1 MPPKYDGL
9 ELGRG
14 PQSAPI
20 TPHATVETDPAAV
33 VSDVSDPDADKS
45 SATETA
51 TDTTAAGKATKR
63 RRLASDTVIAGGTD
77 GEELMKELDKVKKI
91 LGKYEDDEMEEM
103 QKKVDALAQS
113 LRTFKQ
119 RKEEIEKE
127 HARSG
132 STLPIEWKAVPFSRL
147 TWKHCTDRMG
157 VTVAMKD
164 VETDHLQPYL
174 QSALDAAP
182 PDEGSHNITSM
193 VVESY
198 WNTRK
203 EEVRIAYHLIR
214 VVSGNKPE
222 TQARMYIDQFLMA
235 LMGLFDRRA
244 ISLVFTELVLS
255 SSDSSPAFVD
265 WTNDR
270 NQRFITFITG
280 RVDYTVMT
288 AISANSLASEARIAI
303 QKAAENQTSSII
315 TGIGNII
322 TGSGL
327 SIKNGEL
334 LQIFIIEAKRESEVN
349 GLGGHIPQVIGECL
363 AIMQKTGREYMAWCL
378 TTGLAWY
385 FGVTQRLEHL
395 SQTRVYHT
403 QLKRISAENDKK
415 FNPTDMH
422 IVFSLLAYWTLVPSN
437 ELVECFEGGENVGDF

>member
-20 TPHATVETDPAAV
+20 TPHAAVEADPAVV
-33 VSDVSDPDADKS
+33 VSDVGEPNADKLS
-45 SATETA
+45 RTETA
-51 TDTTAAGKATKR
+51 TATTAAGKATKR

-77 GEELMKELDKVKKI
+77 GEELMKELDEMKKI

-113 LRTFKQ
+113 LRTYKQ

-127 HARSG
+127 HAQRG

-147 TWKHCTDRMG
+147 TWEHCKGRMG
-157 VTVAMKD
+157 VTTVMKD
-164 VETDHLQPYL
+164 VETDHLQPHL
-174 QSALDAAP
+174 QSALDAAL
-182 PDEGSHNITSM
+182 DGEGSHNITST
-193 VVESY
+193 VVEAY

-203 EEVRIAYHLIR
+203 EEIRIAYNLIR
-214 VVSGNKPE
+214 VMSGNKPE
-222 TQARMYIDQFLMA
+222 TQARMFIDQFLMT
-235 LMGLFDRRA
+235 LMGLFDQRA

-255 SSDSSPAFVD
+255 SSDSSPAYVD

-270 NQRFITFITG
+270 NQRFISFITG

-288 AISANSLASEARIAI
+288 AIGTRALNVEARIAI
-303 QKAAENQTSSII
+303 QKAAENQTSSI

-322 TGSGL
+322 AGL
-327 SIKNGEL
+327 EL
-334 LQIFIIEAKRESEVN
+334 PIDNAQDLQIFIIEAKRESEVS
-349 GLGGHIPQVIGECL
+349 GLGGHIPQVVGECL
-363 AIMQKTGREYMAWCL
+363 AIIEKTRREYMAWCL

-385 FGVTQRLEHL
+385 FGVTERRRYS

-403 QLKRISAENDKK
+403 QMKRISTDSDKK
-415 FNPTDMH
+415 FKPTDMQE
-422 IVFSLLAYWTLVPSN
+422 VFSLLAYWALVPSDQ
-437 ELVECFEGGENVGDF
+437 LVECFEGGENVGGM